1 MRAGCT
7 LGLRLANGFLLEARS
22 EGLESRLSGRGLE
35 EFRGG
40 LKRSLALLSN
50 FPESALRCALL
61 LPADLE
67 RMRPLCCN
75 PFLEEPGC

>member
-1 MRAGCT
+1 MRADWA
-7 LGLRLANGFLLEARS
+7 LGLRLAKGFLLEARS
-22 EGLESRLSGRGLE
+22 EGLESRLTGCGVG

-50 FPESALRCALL
+50 FPESALRCVLL

-67 RMRPLCCN
+67 RMRPLSCS
-75 PFLEEPGC
+75 PFLEEHGC